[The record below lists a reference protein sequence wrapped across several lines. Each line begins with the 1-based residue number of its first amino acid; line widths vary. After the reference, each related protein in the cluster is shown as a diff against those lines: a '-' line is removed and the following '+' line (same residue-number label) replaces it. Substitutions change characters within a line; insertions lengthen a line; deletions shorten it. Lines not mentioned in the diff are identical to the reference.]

1 MMAIAAGVMLV
12 AAFCWMLGATADET
26 PNVGKL
32 PPPTMPLKA
41 DKETKPGQTRTAV
54 LAGGCFWCTEGV
66 YRQFRGVTNATSGY
80 SGDSKET
87 ANYEAVCSH
96 TTNHAECVKITY
108 DPSVITYGQLLQIF
122 FSAHDPTTLD
132 RQGNDVGHNYR
143 SAIFYQSEDEKQVD
157 EAYIKQLNDAKIF
170 GDKIVTS
177 LEPLK
182 AFYPAEDYHQDYVKS
197 HPNQPYVQACS
208 LPKMQKVRE
217 LYKEWLK

>member
-1 MMAIAAGVMLV
+1 VTNTMIAV
-12 AAFCWMLGATADET
+12 ALAAVCWMFGATADES
-26 PNVGKL
+26 PNVGRL
-32 PPPTMPLKA
+32 PSPALGLKA
-41 DKETKPGQTRTAV
+41 DQDAKPGQTRTAIF
-54 LAGGCFWCTEGV
+54 AGGCFWCVEGV
-66 YRQFRGVTNATSGY
+66 YRQFRGVKDATSGY

-96 TTNHAECVKITY
+96 STNHAEAVRITY
-108 DPSVITYGQLLQIF
+108 DPTVITYGQLLQIF

-143 SAIFYQSEDEKQVD
+143 SAIFYQSEDERKVD
-157 EAYIKQLNDAKIF
+157 EAYIKQLTDAKIF

-182 AFYPAEDYHQDYVKS
+182 AFYPAEDYHQDYVAS
-197 HPNQPYVQACS
+197 HPNQGYVQACS

-217 LYKEWLK
+217 LYKDWLK

>member
-1 MMAIAAGVMLV
+1 VTNTMIAV
-12 AAFCWMLGATADET
+12 ALAAVCWMFGATADES
-26 PNVGKL
+26 PNVGRL
-32 PPPTMPLKA
+32 PSPALGLKA
-41 DKETKPGQTRTAV
+41 DQDAKPGQTRTAIF
-54 LAGGCFWCTEGV
+54 AGGCFWCVEGV
-66 YRQFRGVTNATSGY
+66 YRQFRGVKDATSGY

-96 TTNHAECVKITY
+96 STNHAEAVR
-108 DPSVITYGQLLQIF
+108 ITYGQLLQIF

-143 SAIFYQSEDEKQVD
+143 SAIFYQSEDERKVD
-157 EAYIKQLNDAKIF
+157 EAYIKQLTDAKIF

-182 AFYPAEDYHQDYVKS
+182 AFYPAEDYHQDYVAS
-197 HPNQPYVQACS
+197 HPNQGYVQACS

-217 LYKEWLK
+217 LYKDWLK